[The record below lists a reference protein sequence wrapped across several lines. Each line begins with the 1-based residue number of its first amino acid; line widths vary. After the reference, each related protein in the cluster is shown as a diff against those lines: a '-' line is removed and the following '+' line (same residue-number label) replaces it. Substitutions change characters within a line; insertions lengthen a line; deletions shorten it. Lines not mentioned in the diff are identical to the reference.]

1 MCNKKKCPRSKVKK
15 YKTTKKIGGEKNINQ
30 PKKGE
35 DEKKRRPWGEL
46 DKVLKN
52 KSHNFQ
58 KKSEKEKLKKQNKT
72 KSCKKLVNKRR
83 KYKNVKL

>member
-1 MCNKKKCPRSKVKK
+1 MKK

-58 KKSEKEKLKKQNKT
+58 KKWKRKTKKAKQNK
-72 KSCKKLVNKRR
+72 KLQKIS
-83 KYKNVKL
+83 K